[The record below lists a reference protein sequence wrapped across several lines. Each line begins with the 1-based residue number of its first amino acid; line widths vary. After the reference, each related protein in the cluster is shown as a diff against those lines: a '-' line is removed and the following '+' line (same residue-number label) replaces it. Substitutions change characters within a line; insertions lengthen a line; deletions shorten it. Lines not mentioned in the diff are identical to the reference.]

1 MDELMLLGE
10 FRSDMPGPTAAETAA
25 ARDVLLAAMEGA
37 RPGPARAKPP
47 ARRFWIPLAA
57 GTCAAAVGIAA
68 AAVVMAPGP
77 RTIRPAA
84 KPAVL
89 TAAVVLRTAA
99 SAAASQAAGHGRF
112 FVSESEYVDPGNGHN
127 VPAKRTIWI
136 GNGVTGRLL
145 DRGWGG
151 AGSSPIPPG
160 LSFGRRVIT
169 WAQLRSLPT
178 APGPLLAQ
186 IARASRDNG
195 QPLVQAEFGTIVG
208 LLFESPTTP
217 ALRAAL
223 YLAASRLPGVTL
235 VPAAHDLLGRPAA
248 EVYVPPGFAGNDG
261 DALFFDP
268 STSTVLGVAT
278 LVGSNVQCP
287 PAWEAAVLAAGY
299 VNSTFQLP
307 PGAPASLRPVTW
319 TRGVVGCPAPA
330 SGQPSA
336 SPSPG
341 ASSVGTSG

>member
-1 MDELMLLGE
+1 MDELTLLSE
-10 FRSDMPGPTAAETAA
+10 FRSEMSGPTAAETDA
-25 ARDVLLAAMEGA
+25 ARAALIAAMA
-37 RPGPARAKPP
+37 QVRPGQPRTKPSG
-47 ARRFWIPLAA
+47 RRFWLPLAA

-68 AAVVMAPGP
+68 AAVVASGP
-77 RTIRPAA
+77 RPIRPAA

-89 TAAVVLRTAA
+89 TAAIVLRKAA

-112 FVSESEYVDPGNGHN
+112 FVSESEYIDPSNGRD
-127 VPAKRTIWI
+127 VPAQRTIWI

-145 DRGWGG
+145 DRGWGATG
-151 AGSSPIPPG
+151 SPIPPG
-160 LSFGRRVIT
+160 LSFGRGVIT
-169 WAQLRSLPT
+169 WSQLLSLPT
-178 APGPLLAQ
+178 APGPLLAK
-186 IARASRDNG
+186 IAGASRDNG
-195 QPLVQAEFGTIVG
+195 QPLVQAEFATIVG

-235 VPAAHDLLGRPAA
+235 VPAAHDLIGRAAA
-248 EVYVPPGFAGNDG
+248 EVYVPPGFAGNGG

-268 STSTVLGVAT
+268 STSAVLGVAT
-278 LVGSNVQCP
+278 LVGSNLQCP

-307 PGAPASLRPVTW
+307 AGAPASLRPVTW
-319 TRGVVGCPAPA
+319 RRAVPGCPASA

-336 SPSPG
+336 SPSP
-341 ASSVGTSG
+341 S

>member
-1 MDELMLLGE
+1 MDELTLLGE
-10 FRSDMPGPTAAETAA
+10 FRSDMPGPTTAETAA
-25 ARDVLLAAMEGA
+25 ARDVLLAAMEQVRPVAA
-37 RPGPARAKPP
+37 RTKPP
-47 ARRFWIPLAA
+47 DRRFWIPLAA

-68 AAVVMAPGP
+68 AAVITAPRP
-77 RTIRPAA
+77 RPAGPAA

-89 TAAVVLRTAA
+89 TAAVVLRKAA

-112 FVSESEYVDPGNGHN
+112 FVSESEYIDPGNGHN
-127 VPAKRTIWI
+127 APAKRTIWI

-145 DRGWGG
+145 DRGWGRTG
-151 AGSSPIPPG
+151 SPIPPG
-160 LSFGRRVIT
+160 LSFGRGVIT
-169 WAQLRSLPT
+169 WSQLLSLPT
-178 APGPLLAQ
+178 APGPLLTQ
-186 IARASRDNG
+186 IARASRGNG

-248 EVYVPPGFAGNDG
+248 EVYVPPGFAGNGG

-268 STSTVLGVAT
+268 STSAVLGVAT

-287 PAWEAAVLAAGY
+287 PAFEAAVLAAGY

-307 PGAPASLRPVTW
+307 PGAPASLKPVTW
-319 TRGVVGCPAPA
+319 ARGAAGCPAPT

-336 SPSPG
+336 SPSP
-341 ASSVGTSG
+341 S